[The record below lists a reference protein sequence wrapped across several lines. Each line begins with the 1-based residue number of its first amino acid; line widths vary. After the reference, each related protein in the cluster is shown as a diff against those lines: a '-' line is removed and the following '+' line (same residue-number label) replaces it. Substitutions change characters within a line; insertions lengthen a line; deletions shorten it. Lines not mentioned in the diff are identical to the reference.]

1 MSRPKEIL
9 SWLPDD
15 RRLDSFYEGIVKFV
29 DEFVQ
34 TDGYKKYAYSKE
46 VLDPCVG
53 YIKINSWEMAILDT
67 MLFQRLRKITQLG
80 LANLVYPSLN
90 YNRFEHTIGTL
101 GRLNQVLTKLKEN
114 DIRIKEKVKRRK
126 VDAHIIDKYE
136 IAIRI
141 AALFHDVGHCLFS
154 HLSEFAIANLEGNE
168 IYVNTETNKEEKYDE
183 KKYKEGKQIL
193 SKDYY
198 PSVKTIRD
206 IFYNDDFCKKQE
218 NPKIFEIFSISI
230 LGTKKIANLLLE
242 NFLNSKGHKT
252 VYQPHTFEGTKSLLS
267 QSAHFIAGL
276 PVENELETV
285 FLAQLMSS
293 GLDVD
298 KLDYMSREE
307 LFSGIKIEMD
317 LQRIFNKI
325 NIFEKSRNELAEPL
339 KKYSNFIE
347 HNDNDTRPY
356 IVLGIDKGGQFAYEE
371 FCIARLSL
379 YEKIYLH
386 KKVRAAESYM
396 RKQIKTFIGFEKNY
410 NRAHKWLYLPESIIE
425 TPSEFTKI
433 VSSQGN
439 LFNENT
445 EFITKKEKLNLFF
458 MDIFKRQIPD
468 RTFGF
473 GPSNSKTDTPLDEYK
488 INDDTINKL
497 QSVRLWEFLLSKEQE
512 PIKKLENSIIDEAKQ
527 ISEKIK
533 TINNG
538 NEEYDFLPKS
548 EKDWQEIEKSLVL
561 DVPKPDRV
569 KLNPQTLH
577 FEDIGA
583 FNTVKWTIPIDN
595 IHHSYLLHK
604 ILAYVYVNHRFVPLI
619 TLACE
624 RILYKYSIIEDKKE
638 HFIYDQTQT
647 ISKENRDII
656 KTIKDKLVAVGF
668 YDEYPELK
676 PLHKSLTTSYAVELI
691 EKVVKNLSYLE
702 CCPSPSKLDVEEFL
716 KQFDEELQLSALHLI
731 SNIKILSPQKELP
744 DVIKER
750 RNDAK
755 IKDKKVAVFP
765 LGNYLNS
772 SSNFYKHLKSTFIE
786 QEITLLS
793 FDDKD
798 VLQKIEEN
806 EYIFLIDDNINSGIQ
821 CFNFMMRY
829 LGYKKDD
836 VSDKH
841 LWLTKYDSKTECTVP
856 SLEVSEKL
864 RDKKFEFLFVT
875 GHEKSDERL
884 SSYLVDYCKLNRAN
898 FNIHIIKKIKDDDKV
913 SDLGNIF
920 YSQIDNKYTDFGEI
934 KKNFRSSV
942 TPEQI
947 EKTINKFREIGE
959 QLVKEKGIC
968 TECGQEQKDHALGY
982 HNRENLVIFVNS
994 IPTMT
999 FTALWCEGKYTD
1011 ENGVKQDWKPLI
1023 IRK

>member
-1 MSRPKEIL
+1 
-9 SWLPDD
+9 
-15 RRLDSFYEGIVKFV
+15 
-29 DEFVQ
+29 
-34 TDGYKKYAYSKE
+34 
-46 VLDPCVG
+46 
-53 YIKINSWEMAILDT
+53 MAILDT

-136 IAIRI
+136 IAIRL

-168 IYVNTETNKEEKYDE
+168 KGVNTENNKEEEYNE
-183 KKYKEGKQIL
+183 NNYKEGKQKL
-193 SKDYY
+193 SNNYY
-198 PSVKTIRD
+198 PSVKTIQN
-206 IFYNDDFCKKQE
+206 IFYEQFSKRQE
-218 NPKIFEIFSISI
+218 KPKIFEIFSISI

-242 NFLNSKGHKT
+242 NFLESKGHKT
-252 VYQPHTFEGTKSLLS
+252 VYQPNTLKETEYLLG

-276 PVENELETV
+276 PAENEPETV

-347 HNDNDTRPY
+347 HNENDIRPY

-396 RKQIKTFIGFEKNY
+396 KKQIKIFIGIEGNY
-410 NRAHKWLYLPESIIE
+410 NQAHKWLYLPESIIE
-425 TPSEFTKI
+425 TPPEFTKI
-433 VSSQGN
+433 VSAQKN

-445 EFITKKEKLNLFF
+445 EFITKKEKLNLYF
-458 MDIFKRQIPD
+458 MDIFKRRIPD
-468 RTFGF
+468 RAFGF

-488 INDDTINKL
+488 VNDDTINKL
-497 QSVRLWEFLLSKEQE
+497 QSVRLWEFLPSEEQK
-512 PIKKLENSIIDEAKQ
+512 PIKTLENSIIEEVKKIVA
-527 ISEKIK
+527 KIK
-533 TINNG
+533 TIDNG
-538 NEEYDFLPKS
+538 NDEYDFL
-548 EKDWQEIEKSLVL
+548 KDWQEIEKSLVL

-569 KLNPQTLH
+569 RLNPQTLH

-624 RILYKYSIIEDKKE
+624 RIFYKYSIIENKDE

-647 ISKENRDII
+647 ISKENQDII
-656 KTIKDKLVAVGF
+656 KKIKDELVNVGF
-668 YDEYPELK
+668 YDEYPKLK

-691 EKVVKNLSYLE
+691 ENVVKNLSYLE
-702 CCPSPSKLDVEEFL
+702 CCLSPSKLDVEEFL
-716 KQFDEELQLSALHLI
+716 KQIDEELQLSALHLI
-731 SNIKILSPQKELP
+731 SNITVLSPQKELP
-744 DVIKER
+744 DEIQEIRKR
-750 RNDAK
+750 LGTNAK
-755 IKDKKVAVFP
+755 IAVLT
-765 LGNYLNS
+765 LGSYPGS
-772 SSNFYKHLKSTFIE
+772 STNFYKHLTDTLKEQNIE
-786 QEITLLS
+786 SLS
-793 FDDKD
+793 FGDKD
-798 VLQKIEEN
+798 IETEIEN
-806 EYIFLIDDNINSGIQ
+806 YEYILLMDDNINSGIQ
-821 CFNFMMRY
+821 CFNIMMRY
-829 LGYKKDD
+829 LGYTENDITQ
-836 VSDKH
+836 DKRQQ
-841 LWLTKYDSKTECTVP
+841 LWLKFDNKAECP
-856 SLEVSEKL
+856 IPPANISGKL
-864 RDKKFEFLFVT
+864 KNKKFEFLFVT

-884 SSYLVDYCKLNRAN
+884 SSYLVDYCKLSKNN

-913 SDLGNIF
+913 SDLGNISI
-920 YSQIDNKYTDFGEI
+920 SQVKNEKTPKDEDTKFGAI
-934 KKNFRSSV
+934 KRNFRNSV

-947 EKTINKFREIGE
+947 EKIINKFREIGK
-959 QLVKEKGIC
+959 QLVKEKGVC
-968 TECGQEQKDHALGY
+968 TECGQDEKEHALGY
-982 HNRENLVIFVNS
+982 HNRENLIIFVNS

-1011 ENGVKQDWKPLI
+1011 ENSIERDWKPLI